1 MHLNLQRL
9 PAEQVRQRK
18 RLPFQGRPDAAPLA
32 ARQVAPF
39 SLTGI
44 VTLTQVIPVNPV
56 TTPSPP
62 PTTPTPPPATPT
74 PPPATPTPP
83 PATPT
88 PPTAPVSSP
97 APPPVAPSS
106 PPVAPIAPV
115 ASAINPIANPQ
126 TSTASKDAQTAG
138 LSAVSS
144 QHGLPVGAIVGI
156 TIAVVVL
163 ILGAFVFFIRQ
174 RAMRN
179 RKTRRATATWISQPR
194 PTNSS
199 FDPRGVAPFPPPGG
213 YDMGEASPGV
223 SFARAQAAAIATRP
237 PVANMPAP
245 VPSSYNNP
253 APMPIPAGAAAASAT
268 VRYEFIPSLPDELSI
283 TTGEIVRVVAEY
295 DDGWA
300 LCANARAEQGMVPLE
315 CLDLGSPVQ
324 AQATLQPERRNSRR
338 SSSLGTRY

>member
-32 ARQVAPF
+32 ARQAVLPF
-39 SLTGI
+39 SLTGV
-44 VTLTQVIPVNPV
+44 VTLTQVIPVNPA
-56 TTPSPP
+56 TTTSLS
-62 PTTPTPPPATPT
+62 TTPTPPPATPS
-74 PPPATPTPP
+74 PP

-88 PPTAPVSSP
+88 PPTPPVAPVSPP
-97 APPPVAPSS
+97 AAPPVAPSS
-106 PPVAPIAPV
+106 PVTPIAPV
-115 ASAINPIANPQ
+115 ASAINPIASAQ
-126 TSTASKDAQTAG
+126 TSTTSKDAAQNAG
-138 LSAVSS
+138 LSTTSS

-156 TIAVVVL
+156 TIAIVVL

-179 RKTRRATATWISQPR
+179 RKMRRATATWIGQPR
-194 PTNSS
+194 PMDSS
-199 FDPRGVAPFPPPGG
+199 FDPRGVTPYAPPPGG
-213 YDMGEASPGV
+213 NSMGETSPGV

-253 APMPIPAGAAAASAT
+253 APTPIPAGAASSSAT

-283 TTGEIVRVVAEY
+283 TTGEVVRLVAEY

-300 LCANARAEQGMVPLE
+300 LCANARGEQGMVPLE
-315 CLDLGSPVQ
+315 CLDRGAPQ
-324 AQATLQPERRNSRR
+324 AQMTLQPERRNSRR